1 MVTFA
6 RRGVLTSCD
15 LPHPHPRPS
24 PHPCCCCHDRGPLP
38 SSQLRSSSPWMVLVA
53 NADARD
59 VLSCVVDINGTV
71 DGMDVVHKG

>member
-6 RRGVLTSCD
+6 RRGVLTSRD

-24 PHPCCCCHDRGPLP
+24 PRPCCRCHDRGPL
-38 SSQLRSSSPWMVLVA
+38 SSSRLRSSSPWMVLVA
-53 NADARD
+53 VVDARD
-59 VLSCVVDINGTV
+59 VLSCVVDIDGTV